1 MPPAL
6 EALRP
11 HQWVKNLLVMAP
23 MLFTTKDKA
32 GHEIDHFRDP
42 SSWVAT
48 LLAFAAFCLAASS
61 IYVLNDVVDREH
73 DAHHPTKKNR
83 PIASGRLSVGAARSL
98 VVITLLGCAAAGWL
112 VRPPEAR
119 LPFLVWPAAYLA
131 LNLAYSFWLKHV
143 VVVDCMCIALGFQ
156 LRVQAGAAAI
166 GVAASHWL
174 LLCTFFFSLFL
185 AFCKRYEEV
194 ERQTEAT
201 GRTRAT
207 MEDYS
212 LSFLSMMIGPLAAL
226 SILSYSLYTVS
237 AETIE
242 KHGDDRL
249 MYTVPIVVYG
259 VFRYLFLVYRRSE
272 GGDPARLLFRDAP
285 LVLCGLAYAAVVVVL
300 LRILPAA
307 AH

>member
-1 MPPAL
+1 MPPSL

-11 HQWVKNLLVMAP
+11 HQWVKNLLVLAP
-23 MLFTTKDKA
+23 LLFTTKDKA
-32 GHEIDHFRDP
+32 GLAIDHFRDP
-42 SSWVAT
+42 VSWLAA
-48 LLAFAAFCLAASS
+48 LLAFAAFCLAASA
-61 IYVLNDVVDREH
+61 IYVLNDVVDREQ
-73 DAHHPTKKNR
+73 DAHHPKKRHR
-83 PIASGRLSVGAARSL
+83 PIASGRLSVGAAK
-98 VVITLLGCAAAGWL
+98 VMIAITVLGCAASGSL
-112 VRPPEAR
+112 VQPAAAKV
-119 LPFLVWPAAYLA
+119 PFLVWPAAYLL
-131 LNLAYSFWLKHV
+131 LNLAYSFWLKRI

-201 GRTRAT
+201 GPTRAT

-237 AETIE
+237 QETID

-285 LVLCGLAYAAVVVVL
+285 LVLCGLGYAALVVVL

-307 AH
+307 H